1 MVQRELESRQAGKN
15 RHSGT
20 HIFAGKIKCG
30 ECGSWYGSKVWHSNS
45 KYRRTVWQCNHKFK
59 NDEKCKTPH
68 LNEDIIKEIFIKAA
82 NKLLEDKDEIISNF
96 EILKTTA
103 FNTKDLESKK
113 NELQSELEIVANLI
127 QDVINENAH
136 TALDQ
141 DEYQRRYNGLVERFD
156 TTKSDLEATTG
167 QIKDKITRHKNLEL
181 FLQEL
186 KNQEGLLIEFDPLL
200 WNSLVDYLTVF
211 EEDNIQVTF
220 KNGIKI

>member
-1 MVQRELESRQAGKN
+1 M
-15 RHSGT
+15 
-20 HIFAGKIKCG
+20 
-30 ECGSWYGSKVWHSNS
+30 
-45 KYRRTVWQCNHKFK
+45 
-59 NDEKCKTPH
+59 
-68 LNEDIIKEIFIKAA
+68 
-82 NKLLEDKDEIISNF
+82 
-96 EILKTTA
+96 
-103 FNTKDLESKK
+103 
-113 NELQSELEIVANLI
+113 ANLI

>member
-1 MVQRELESRQAGKN
+1 MAE
-15 RHSGT
+15 
-20 HIFAGKIKCG
+20 
-30 ECGSWYGSKVWHSNS
+30 
-45 KYRRTVWQCNHKFK
+45 
-59 NDEKCKTPH
+59 
-68 LNEDIIKEIFIKAA
+68 
-82 NKLLEDKDEIISNF
+82 
-96 EILKTTA
+96 
-103 FNTKDLESKK
+103 
-113 NELQSELEIVANLI
+113 LI
-127 QDVINENAH
+127 QDIINTNAH

-141 DEYQRRYNGLVERFD
+141 DEYQRRYNDLVERFD